1 MKCCGASLLEYFLEL
16 FHQVWR
22 NECVPQEWKDA
33 LIVPIPKKGDLS
45 CCDNWR
51 GISLLDVG
59 GKLFTKVLQK
69 RLQKIAEEVL
79 PDSQCGFRSGRGCT
93 YMVFCVRQLVK
104 KAREHITQV
113 FMLFI
118 DLRKSYDSNPRQ
130 ALWQVLRKYGVPPTI
145 VSLLRSLHER
155 MKAEVTMDGLVA
167 PEFEVC
173 NGLRQGCVITPALF
187 NLYLN
192 LVISQWREKCRDFGV
207 DILYKCGGKLIGER
221 TRSPCCTKMSEFLFA
236 DGAAA
241 VGTSRSMERAASILK
256 SVISEWILVLSIPK
270 TKLMVAGPPCD
281 EEEEL
286 RPLQLD
292 ECVIECV
299 PDFKYLGSVVDGR
312 GGIMKEV
319 KERIAKASQ
328 AFRALKEPVSR
339 DKNLSLA
346 TKRLVYKA
354 VVLATLL
361 YESEMWTTKRD
372 AVRKLEVFHNR
383 CLRGILG
390 ISAMQQRMEHIS
402 SVQVAKRC
410 LMEESLEDMVI
421 TRRLCWLGH
430 VAMMSEDRIPKKVLF
445 GWLPQRR
452 PAHGTKMRWRDRV
465 RRDLR
470 KFHID
475 ENTQFKECQERAVWQ
490 WNCRDGLRETTKE
503 RLAEDEVRRSTR
515 RNDAAAAATGQQS
528 AADTIRPLTCDT
540 CQRSFRRRQ
549 DIACHRCVTTRPW
562 GQVLR
567 PPT

>member
-1 MKCCGASLLEYFLEL
+1 
-16 FHQVWR
+16 
-22 NECVPQEWKDA
+22 
-33 LIVPIPKKGDLS
+33 
-45 CCDNWR
+45 
-51 GISLLDVG
+51 
-59 GKLFTKVLQK
+59 
-69 RLQKIAEEVL
+69 
-79 PDSQCGFRSGRGCT
+79 
-93 YMVFCVRQLVK
+93 
-104 KAREHITQV
+104 
-113 FMLFI
+113 
-118 DLRKSYDSNPRQ
+118 
-130 ALWQVLRKYGVPPTI
+130 
-145 VSLLRSLHER
+145 
-155 MKAEVTMDGLVA
+155 MDGQVA
-167 PEFEVC
+167 LEFEVC
-173 NGLRQGCVITPALF
+173 NGLWQGCVIAPALF
-187 NLYLN
+187 NLYFN

-221 TRSPCCTKMSEFLFA
+221 TRRPCCTKMSEFLFT
-236 DGAAA
+236 DDAAA
-241 VGTSRSMERAASILK
+241 VGTSRRNMERAASILN
-256 SVISEWILVLSIPK
+256 SVISEWGLVLSIPK
-270 TKLMVAGPPCD
+270 TKLLVAGAPCD

-319 KERIAKASQ
+319 KERIAKASR
-328 AFRALKEPVSR
+328 AFGALKEPVFR

-361 YESEMWTTKRD
+361 YGSETWTTKRD

-402 SVQVAKRC
+402 SVQLAKRFG
-410 LMEESLEDMVI
+410 MEESLEDMVMA
-421 TRRLCWLGH
+421 RQLCWLGH
-430 VAMMSEDRIPKKVLF
+430 VARMSEERIPKKVLF

-475 ENTQFKECQERAVWQ
+475 ENTWFKECQERPVWRRK
-490 WNCRDGLRETTKE
+490 CRDGLRETTKE
-503 RLAEDEVRRSTR
+503 RLAEDEVRRSVR
-515 RNDAAAAATGQQS
+515 RNAAAAAATGQQS
-528 AADTIRPLTCDT
+528 ATDTIRSLTCDT

-549 DIACHRCVTTRPW
+549 DIARHQCVTTRPR